1 MNTYE
6 VQLVKNIIEIYRD
19 GKKIIEY
26 PFKSRSSAKEFANS
40 LVTLSHKYKRKVN

>member
-1 MNTYE
+1 MNVYE

-26 PFKSRSSAKEFANS
+26 PFKTKSSAKEFANS
-40 LVTLSHKYKRKVN
+40 LVTLTPNYKRKVN